1 MLSVI
6 ILCGGA
12 QWGGPGGSAE
22 TVVRTLVPLVQAS
35 ARGLVRDVVL
45 AGPPE
50 SELATIAEHA
60 GCAVVEEAAEG
71 KALAGAFDLARSQS
85 VMLFQAGHVPEA
97 GFFEE
102 VEDFFNIR
110 KSDESRR
117 LQAAPDGFFERLLP
131 QLSPTVGLIA
141 GRGAIQSG
149 AVSTFPDLVHASGA
163 RQALKRRL
171 RRIG

>member
-1 MLSVI
+1 M
-6 ILCGGA
+6 
-12 QWGGPGGSAE
+12 
-22 TVVRTLVPLVQAS
+22 RTLVPLVQAS
-35 ARGLVRDVVL
+35 ARGIVRDVVL

-50 SELATIAEHA
+50 GELATIAEHA
-60 GCAVVEEAAEG
+60 GCAVVVEAVES

-85 VMLFQAGHVPEA
+85 VMLFQAGHVPEV

-110 KSDESRR
+110 KMDESRR

-141 GRGAIQSG
+141 GRGVIQSD
-149 AVSTFPDLVHASGA
+149 AVSTFPALVRASGA